1 MEEIFDNKIGRI
13 ETEMTSIYS
22 KEDVIKIITELQLN
36 AHYYLIKNIQP
47 PTTNLNILASDFA
60 EFTSAVRDRLSS
72 YLENSDIVDYNSAE
86 FEINY
91 DNKVELNHV
100 SVDLDSWREEF
111 DEYML
116 DNFIEKFGDGS
127 IIAED

>member
-1 MEEIFDNKIGRI
+1 MEEIYDLYAQEIASSRSSVF
-13 ETEMTSIYS
+13 T
-22 KEDVIKIITELQLN
+22 KEDVLKLFNEF
-36 AHYYLIKNIQP
+36 YSNISKFKAEQP
-47 PTTNLNILASDFA
+47 KQPTTNLNILASDFA

-72 YLENSDIVDYNSAE
+72 YLENSDIVDYHSAE

-127 IIAED
+127 IIAEQ